1 MKQKEKIAQ
10 EININIMQEA
20 SPFSLSEKVW
30 SLVLGNPTSLWG
42 VWILSCNSIFSHWM
56 IPQLQIDDATLYI
69 FIYRTKVLLVLL
81 ALKYFKETQN
91 IYYTVI
97 SLLKCIKLFE
107 VLHLFYCKNVLK
119 TEVLCFLHHLLA
131 VGNQYSMSS
140 SQSSSF
146 VFCLDVLFF

>member
-69 FIYRTKVLLVLL
+69 FIYRKITRSEFINQIITFDKQFQANLQTNLLIP
-81 ALKYFKETQN
+81 KYE
-91 IYYTVI
+91 IYAWVT
-97 SLLKCIKLFE
+97 
-107 VLHLFYCKNVLK
+107 FYI
-119 TEVLCFLHHLLA
+119 F
-131 VGNQYSMSS
+131 Q
-140 SQSSSF
+140 
-146 VFCLDVLFF
+146 D